1 MKVEV
6 YQLSLHLTKFLPVL
20 GVKMEKGRLVSSL
33 AVMHVSINLGL
44 NNGINCLWREEAI
57 RPKNTKKVAS
67 HGLLSN

>member
-1 MKVEV
+1 
-6 YQLSLHLTKFLPVL
+6 
-20 GVKMEKGRLVSSL
+20 MEKGRLVSSL